1 MKALVTGAAGFVG
14 RHTVRDLTGRGWTV
28 DSIDTRI
35 IPETPGG
42 RRFHIGVESLVG
54 NGYLGFQD
62 RYDLVVHCAAVVGG
76 RENMEAN
83 RLDLLARNLEID
95 AAMFRWAA
103 RSKVDRFIYIS
114 SSAVYPTAYQT
125 DKRRMLLEE
134 SMAPQYVRG
143 YDPPMEPD
151 ISYGF
156 EKLVGERLAEE
167 YRAAGG
173 KVTVVRPFSGY
184 GEDQDLTYPFPTI
197 IKQVKEKPDQI
208 RIWHNTYR
216 DFIHIHDFV
225 HAMLFLASNDVDGP
239 VNLCTGQP
247 TAMYTLVQLA
257 YRVAW
262 GRRVEIIEQTDK
274 PAGVLW
280 RVGSPELLQQY
291 YTPRI
296 SLEEGVVRALRS

>member
-14 RHTVRDLTGRGWTV
+14 RHTVAELAGRGWTV
-28 DSIDTRI
+28 DSLDIRD
-35 IPETPGG
+35 IPETPGS

-83 RLDLLARNLEID
+83 RLELFARNLEID
-95 AAMFRWAA
+95 AAMFRWAT
-103 RSKVDRFIYIS
+103 RSKVDRFLYIS
-114 SSAVYPTAYQT
+114 SSAVYPTYLQRDAPSA
-125 DKRRMLLEE
+125 RLIE
-134 SMAPQYVRG
+134 SDAPEYRPLAG
-143 YDPPMEPD
+143 EEPD

-167 YRAAGG
+167 YRAGG
-173 KVTVVRPFSGY
+173 GRVTVVRPFSGY
-184 GEDQDLTYPFPTI
+184 GEDQDLTYPFPAI
-197 IKQVKEKPDQI
+197 IARVKEKPDVLQI
-208 RIWHNTYR
+208 WNNSYR
-216 DFIHIHDFV
+216 DFINIHDFV
-225 HAMLFLASNDVDGP
+225 HAMLVLVMNEVDGP

-247 TAMYTLVQLA
+247 TAMSTLAQLA

-262 GRRVEIIEQTDK
+262 GRSVEIQTDPSK

-280 RVGSPELLQQY
+280 RVGSPERLQDY

-296 SLEEGVVRALRS
+296 SLEEGVVRAIRRP

>member
-14 RHTVRDLTGRGWTV
+14 RHTVAELTGRGWTV
-28 DSIDTRI
+28 DSLDIRE
-35 IPETPGG
+35 IPETPGS

-103 RSKVDRFIYIS
+103 RSKVGRFIYIS
-114 SSAVYPTAYQT
+114 SSAVYPTYLQCEPSSA
-125 DKRRMLLEE
+125 LSENE
-134 SMAPQYVRG
+134 APRYHPRASA
-143 YDPPMEPD
+143 EPD

-156 EKLVGERLAEE
+156 EKMVGERLAEE

-184 GEDQDLTYPFPTI
+184 GEDQDLTYPFPAI
-197 IKQVKEKPDQI
+197 IKQVKEEPDQI

-225 HAMLFLASNDVDGP
+225 HAMLLLASNEVDGP

-247 TAMYTLVQLA
+247 TAMSTLVQLA

-262 GRRVEIIEQTDK
+262 GRGVEIIEQTDK

-280 RVGSPELLQQY
+280 RVGSPELLRQY